1 MPGLAFILKLRPV
14 TYNLNVHR
22 RNELS
27 KIKNTIEWAGKY
39 DIEKIKKTGFI
50 AQEVEKAAKDIN
62 YDFSGVVAPK
72 SETDLYSLRYDEFV
86 VPLVKAVQEQQQ
98 VIEALQK
105 QVDELVRE
113 IKSLKEK
120 SNQ

>member
-1 MPGLAFILKLRPV
+1 MRHGDKVYLRYSINAFNNQNDMDTLFG
-14 TYNLNVHR
+14 
-22 RNELS
+22 
-27 KIKNTIEWAGKY
+27 A
-39 DIEKIKKTGFI
+39 IEKIKKTGFI

-86 VPLVKAVQEQQQ
+86 VPLVKAVQGQQQ